1 MKKYFAMFVATIMTL
16 SLCACGGGGG
26 GEETAAS
33 GDETYTL
40 KMHMSVGSTDPV
52 YASAEKFAELV
63 GEKTNGN
70 VTFELY
76 PSSSLGVTQ
85 DCLEGLSMR
94 ACDVV
99 YDSMSNMSTWTELAN
114 IEALPYMYNDV
125 DHFRAVWEGE
135 VGEKIRNDVGESAG
149 LKVMGCGLQ
158 GVRVM
163 TSNKPVTKVEDVQ
176 GLKIRV
182 PTIDVYLKTWEW
194 LGAATTPLAGSEI
207 FTALQQGTVDAQ
219 ENAYPT
225 CVGLSLQECS
235 KYVTETNHVYSM
247 TTFVMDKAFF
257 ESMPAE
263 YQTAIEEAALE
274 AGKLCTDLIVA
285 NAEDAKQTFVDAG
298 CEIYE
303 VDLTEWQA
311 AMEGF
316 LEANYPNLV
325 EYYDMILAAA
335 PEA

>member
-1 MKKYFAMFVATIMTL
+1 MKKYLAFLLAAVMTVGL
-16 SLCACGGGGG
+16 TACGGDGAADKSSAD
-26 GEETAAS
+26 GE
-33 GDETYTL
+33 DTYTL
-40 KMHMSVGSTDPV
+40 KMHMSVGSNDPV

-63 GEKTNGN
+63 TEKTNGN
-70 VTFELY
+70 VKFELY

-99 YDSMSNMSTWTELAN
+99 YDSMSNLSTWTELAN

-125 DHFRAVWEGE
+125 DHFRTVWEGE
-135 VGEKIRNDVGESAG
+135 VGEKIREDVGNDAG
-149 LKVMGCGLQ
+149 LKIMGCGLQ

-163 TSNKPVTKVEDVQ
+163 TSNKPVTKVEDVN

-182 PTIDVYLKTWEW
+182 PTIDVYLKTWDW

-207 FTALQQGTVDAQ
+207 FTAMQQGSVDAQ

-247 TTFVMDKAFF
+247 TTFVMDQAFF
-257 ESMPAE
+257 DSMPAE
-263 YQTAIEEAALE
+263 YQAAIEEAAME
-274 AGKLCTDLIVA
+274 AGKLCTDLIVE
-285 NAEDAKQTFVDAG
+285 NADVAKQAFVDQG
-298 CEIYE
+298 CKIYE
-303 VDLTEWQA
+303 VDIAEWQA
-311 AMEGF
+311 AMDGF
-316 LEANYPNLV
+316 LEANFPNLV